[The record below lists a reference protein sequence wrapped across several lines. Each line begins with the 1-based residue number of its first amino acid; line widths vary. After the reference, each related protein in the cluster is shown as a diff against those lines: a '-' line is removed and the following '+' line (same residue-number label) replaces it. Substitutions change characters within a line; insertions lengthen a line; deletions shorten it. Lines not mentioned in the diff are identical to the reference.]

1 MTPLLFKNA
10 RIFDGT
16 NEECAEGMYLRV
28 SDGLIQEVSE
38 RPIADKDARVIDVGG
53 GTLMPG
59 LIDAH
64 MHAYCSDVTMQKVE
78 AMGEPYRTAHA
89 VRMLGHALDCGFTTV
104 RDIGGAT
111 TRSPGRSP
119 TDWRAALLLCRQ
131 GAVDDRRTWRLSSAG
146 TEVARPR
153 VVSCGIVN
161 PRVVA
166 DGVDACV
173 QAARD
178 ELRQGAHCIKIMG
191 SGGVASPTDPIWM
204 NQYREDEIR
213 AIVNECAERRT
224 YVAAHCHPASAV
236 RRCVEFGVRSIEHGT
251 LIDDETAR
259 FVASKGAY
267 IVPTM
272 VVIFVLVEIRQLGFP
287 PVVAKGRVR
296 VQAGALRHGQ
306 DAQGR
311 REGRFGTDLL
321 GSTYVQ
327 ECREF
332 TIRREVFPARAPAA
346 ATSVNA
352 ELMMQQ
358 GKLGRIAPGAHADL
372 LVVDGVRCGTSR
384 CSPRTE
390 ELRLIVR
397 GGEIVK
403 DVAVTQEEPIMT
415 SHDGSRLAAWPQDAS
430 FCLARS
436 LSSGT
441 TFSGFFRTKCRSGR
455 ARPALER
462 LWTGS
467 WRGG

>member
-16 NEECAEGMYLRV
+16 NADCAEGMSLRI
-28 SDGLIQEVSE
+28 SDGLIQEISPK
-38 RPIADKDARVIDVGG
+38 RIAAKDARVIDVAGR
-53 GTLMPG
+53 TLMPG

-64 MHAYCSDVTMQKVE
+64 MHAYCSDVSMQKVE

-104 RDIGGAT
+104 RDIGGGDYSLAKAIAD
-111 TRSPGRSP
+111 GLV
-119 TDWRAALLLCRQ
+119 RAPRFFYAGKVLSMTGGHGDFRPLEQKSHHHELC
-131 GAVDDRRTWRLSSAG
+131 
-146 TEVARPR
+146 
-153 VVSCGIVN
+153 SCGIVN
-161 PRVVA
+161 WACRVA
-166 DGVDACV
+166 DGVDACI

-259 FVASKGAY
+259 FVAERGAY

-272 VVIFVLVEIRQLGFP
+272 VVLFGLVEMGPKLGFP
-287 PVVAKGRVR
+287 AVSQEKAEYACK
-296 VQAGALRHGQ
+296 QALSGMDKMRKAGVKV
-306 DAQGR
+306 G
-311 REGRFGTDLL
+311 FGTDLL
-321 GSTYVQ
+321 GPMYVQ

-332 TIRREVFPARAPAA
+332 TIRREVFTPLELLRQ
-346 ATSVNA
+346 ATSINA

-358 GKLGRIAPGAHADL
+358 GKIGCIAPGAHADL
-372 LVVDGVRCGTSR
+372 LVIDGDPLRDISLLAADGKS
-384 CSPRTE
+384 
-390 ELRLIVR
+390 LRLILR
-397 GGEIVK
+397 DGEIVK
-403 DVAVTQEEPIMT
+403 DE
-415 SHDGSRLAAWPQDAS
+415 
-430 FCLARS
+430 
-436 LSSGT
+436 
-441 TFSGFFRTKCRSGR
+441 
-455 ARPALER
+455 LE
-462 LWTGS
+462 
-467 WRGG
+467 